1 MADVLMEL
9 NLAVVAIAFGVI
21 VLGAYTSLSLAQR
34 ARANVGQ
41 VRYRWL
47 AASSLLMGI
56 AIWSMHFLA
65 LAAIQLPVHV
75 TFAIRSMLIALILAV
90 PLIGSA
96 YLPLCVERPGA
107 VRIGLAGVIMGL
119 GICVI
124 HYLGMNGL
132 RGAFYLSYDPVLVA
146 ASAFLAAS
154 SASATLLLVVRKPG
168 RWSDGI
174 SAFGL
179 GIAIAGTHFIGMAAT
194 RFNECAPKSA
204 EGHAPIGWIATGIA
218 AATVLLFLYALLATV
233 FDRRLEELA
242 ARETATVRR
251 GEQRLRDILEQLPI
265 GICVTDN
272 ATKEALVANRQ
283 AHAML
288 GRDVD
293 PDVFSR
299 SSTGDGSGVA
309 PPASASC
316 IDPCT
321 GAGDLLE
328 YQRPDGERITLE
340 TFSAPV
346 LDDFGRPVLTVTAFQ
361 DVTKRLRA
369 EADFR
374 QAQKMDAVGQ
384 LTGGVAHDF
393 NNLLTAVLGNL
404 ELLQAHLAGETSRTL
419 LRNAIEATERG
430 ARLTGQLLGFARR
443 QALHP
448 EPVDVEAVVAGM
460 TTLLASTLGGTIRI
474 RTEAMAG
481 LWPALADRT
490 QLDLVVLNLA
500 INARDALPY
509 GGTILIGSENVR
521 LGAPAGPNDPAA
533 GDYVMLSVRDDGTG
547 MSPDVLARVFEPF
560 FTTKAPGKGSGLG
573 LSQVLGIAQQLGG
586 GVRIFSEPGC
596 GTTIQVFMPR
606 GHVPAASND
615 VEAGPAPS
623 RPAELGGRLI
633 LLVDDDLDVRRAT
646 SATLAQFGCRVIEA
660 SSGAEAIEI
669 VLGRGE
675 TLDAVVMDHAMPGM
689 TGVEAAERLMVM
701 QPGLPVLLVTG
712 YADPEHLGLSGT
724 ILPVLLKPFRGAAL
738 AERLSALLPPE
749 RDGASIVSL
758 IPGKA
763 RARSA

>member
-1 MADVLMEL
+1 M
-9 NLAVVAIAFGVI
+9 
-21 VLGAYTSLSLAQR
+21 
-34 ARANVGQ
+34 
-41 VRYRWL
+41 
-47 AASSLLMGI
+47 
-56 AIWSMHFLA
+56 
-65 LAAIQLPVHV
+65 
-75 TFAIRSMLIALILAV
+75 
-90 PLIGSA
+90 
-96 YLPLCVERPGA
+96 
-107 VRIGLAGVIMGL
+107 
-119 GICVI
+119 
-124 HYLGMNGL
+124 
-132 RGAFYLSYDPVLVA
+132 
-146 ASAFLAAS
+146 
-154 SASATLLLVVRKPG
+154 
-168 RWSDGI
+168 
-174 SAFGL
+174 
-179 GIAIAGTHFIGMAAT
+179 
-194 RFNECAPKSA
+194 
-204 EGHAPIGWIATGIA
+204 
-218 AATVLLFLYALLATV
+218 
-233 FDRRLEELA
+233 
-242 ARETATVRR
+242 RR

-265 GICVTDN
+265 GIRVTDN
-272 ATKEALVANRQ
+272 ATGETLVANRQ

-293 PDVFSR
+293 RSVFSR
-299 SSTGDGSGVA
+299 SSAGEGSGVA
-309 PPASASC
+309 PPASASASC
-316 IDPCT
+316 IDTCT
-321 GAGDLLE
+321 GAGDLLD

-346 LDDFGRPVLTVTAFQ
+346 LDDVGVSVLTVNAFQ
-361 DVTKRLRA
+361 DVTRRLRA

-460 TTLLASTLGGTIRI
+460 TALLASTLGGTIRI

-623 RPAELGGRLI
+623 RRAELGGRLI

-689 TGVEAAERLMVM
+689 TGVEAAERLMVT

-712 YADPEHLGLSGT
+712 YADPEHPGLSGT